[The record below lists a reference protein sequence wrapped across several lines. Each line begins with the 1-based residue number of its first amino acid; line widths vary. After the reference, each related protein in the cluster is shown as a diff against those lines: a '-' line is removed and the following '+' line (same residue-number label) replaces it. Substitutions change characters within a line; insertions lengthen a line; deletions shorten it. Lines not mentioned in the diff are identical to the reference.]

1 MNNDDQKVWSFVDK
15 IKEDLLQ
22 DIKNEEMEVKR
33 RMEKELELKI
43 LADQI
48 YQLKSEYSK
57 SKDILEEL
65 QQHKNFLYKIKIP

>member
-1 MNNDDQKVWSFVDK
+1 
-15 IKEDLLQ
+15 
-22 DIKNEEMEVKR
+22 MEVKR